1 MLADVDQL
9 PIINSIMTEVCRNFT
24 TKYYQTLTNYL
35 IFTLPIEI
43 KVCSNYITKY
53 QQ

>member
-1 MLADVDQL
+1 MLVDVDQL
-9 PIINSIMTEVCRNFT
+9 PSINSIMIEVCRNYI

-35 IFTLPIEI
+35 VSIFPIEI
-43 KVCSNYITKY
+43 NFCSNYKTEY

>member
-1 MLADVDQL
+1 MLTAVDQL
-9 PIINSIMTEVCRNFT
+9 PIINSIMIAVCRNYI

-35 IFTLPIEI
+35 VSPVPVQIG
-43 KVCSNYITKY
+43 VCSNYITKY

>member
-1 MLADVDQL
+1 MLAAIDQL
-9 PIINSIMTEVCRNFT
+9 PNINSIMIEVCRNYM
-24 TKYYQTLTNYL
+24 TKYYQTLTNCL
-35 IFTLPIEI
+35 VSTLPIEI

>member
-1 MLADVDQL
+1 MLAAVDQL
-9 PIINSIMTEVCRNFT
+9 PSISSIMLEVCRNYM
-24 TKYYQTLTNYL
+24 TKYYQTLTNCL
-35 IFTLPIEI
+35 VSTLPIEI